1 MIPDTRARVRRFPLA
16 FARIRRLPLAFAR
29 VRRFPIV
36 LARMPRL
43 LLAFTGM
50 RRLPLVLAALLAI
63 FAVRPAEAQVQPCE
77 LTAYVID
84 PDTAGLNVR
93 RGPSVGSESVARI
106 DPGAEVTVIGASGN
120 WLRIRDATIPETGDT
135 IFHGSGWVYARMLGT
150 QTGSRGPVPL
160 VAEPRAGARVLRRL
174 HAEQEVTLTG
184 CRGSWARV
192 DAAGAAGWLAP
203 ESQCSN
209 QLTTCS

>member
-50 RRLPLVLAALLAI
+50 RRLPLVLAALLAT
-63 FAVRPAEAQVQPCE
+63 FAAGHAAAQVQPCD
-77 LTAYVID
+77 LQAYVID

-120 WLRIRDATIPETGDT
+120 WLRIRNATIPETGT
-135 IFHGSGWVYARMLGT
+135 RSSTAPAGCTRGCWGRRPARADRCRWSP
-150 QTGSRGPVPL
+150 SR
-160 VAEPRAGARVLRRL
+160 ARAPGCSAASTPSRR
-174 HAEQEVTLTG
+174 
-184 CRGSWARV
+184 
-192 DAAGAAGWLAP
+192 
-203 ESQCSN
+203 
-209 QLTTCS
+209 